1 MAKKVELYQLTPDK
15 NVLMQCHL
23 IRTKNDKIIVID
35 GGYYGKEYCYYIHS
49 SIRSILG
56 LKENDYFEIEG
67 WFLTHPHEDHFGEMA
82 LQFENYSK
90 DSNFKVNNF
99 YFDFADFDEKHYQDM
114 SDEMKDFMEK
124 FKCSLDNYA
133 RVNDIKVNKRFYDDI
148 NGAVINSESVKND
161 LTISIDGVDF
171 EILRTRDERDV
182 IVNGS
187 SMVMKMTVKDGEET
201 QSVLFL
207 GDLDKISGEFFLNET
222 PKEKLKSDIVQMAH
236 HGNWAVDKNVYDAI
250 GAKVHLYPTPLWV
263 WNCNNSRFD
272 IDKVRE
278 WVGTTGADKYN
289 LISCLYSEYPE
300 NRESVSD
307 WAKVL
312 KYMKIDLPYNID

>member
-1 MAKKVELYQLTPDK
+1 MSKKVELYQLTPDK

-35 GGYYGKEYCYYIHS
+35 GGYYGAEYCYYIHS
-49 SIRSILG
+49 AIRAILG
-56 LKENDYFEIEG
+56 LKENDYFEIEA
-67 WFLTHPHEDHFGEMA
+67 WFLTHAHEDHFGEMA
-82 LQFENYSK
+82 LQFERYSN
-90 DSNFKVNNF
+90 DSNYKVNNI

-114 SDEMKDFMEK
+114 SDEMKEYMAK
-124 FKCSLDNYA
+124 FKLALDNYA
-133 RVNDIKVNKRFYDDI
+133 TVSGVAVKNRYYDDL
-148 NGAVINSESVKND
+148 NGAVINSESVKNG
-161 LTISIDGVDF
+161 LTITIDGVDF
-171 EILRTRDERDV
+171 EILRTRDERDL

-187 SMVMKMTVKDGEET
+187 SIVIKMTVNEDGRT
-201 QSVLFL
+201 QTVLFL
-207 GDLDKISGEFFLNET
+207 GDLDKTSGEFFLNET

-236 HGNWAVDKNVYDAI
+236 HGNWAVDKSVYDAVD
-250 GAKVHLYPTPLWV
+250 AKVHLWPTPLWV

-300 NRESVSD
+300 NRESVED
-307 WAKVL
+307 WEKVVSG
-312 KYMKIDLPYNID
+312 MKIDLPYEIE